1 MSFLLLRP
9 QDLEG
14 LIGMAEA
21 IDIIELAY
29 RSAAAYP
36 VINSPRRRVHSPAGV
51 RISTFAGGVHELGVI
66 AINEHTELVNHTEAV
81 QQYPYREHPVYV
93 LHSSTDGRLLAIIV
107 GEIDEK
113 TIGYTSA
120 MALRTAATSG
130 VGFRLLARKDVKTAG
145 IYGTGGMALNH
156 LLALKCVRPIQ
167 TAKVY
172 SRDAAH
178 RREFAEVASRLCQVE
193 IVPVENPREVMRG
206 VDVVVVATNS
216 NSPVFQADWIEPGQ
230 HVTGIIGSNV
240 SLLKGG
246 WLKQRRREIDDQAM
260 QRFDVIMVNM
270 REAIIQ
276 DEQGDIFEP
285 IEKGLLKWEQIHE
298 IGEVL
303 HGQRP
308 ARTSDEQIT
317 LHKNNVGLG
326 IADAGIAMRAYELAK
341 GQGRGLQ
348 VDVPFPG
355 GHRR

>member
-9 QDLEG
+9 QDLAG
-14 LIGMAEA
+14 LVTMAEA

-29 RSAAAYP
+29 KSADGYP

-66 AINEHTELVNHTEAV
+66 AINEHTELVKHSEAV
-81 QQYPYREHPVYV
+81 QRYPYREHPVYI
-93 LHSSTDGRLLAIIV
+93 LHSSTDARLLAIMV

-130 VGFRLLARKDVKTAG
+130 VGSRLLARKNASSVG

-156 LLALKCVRPIQ
+156 LLALKCVRRIH
-167 TAKVY
+167 TVKVY
-172 SRDAAH
+172 SRDPDH
-178 RREFAEVASRLCQVE
+178 RREFAEKASQQFDLDVA
-193 IVPVENPREVMRG
+193 PVDHPREVMRG
-206 VDVVVVATNS
+206 VDVVVIATNS
-216 NSPVFQADWIEPGQ
+216 NAPVFEADWIEPGQ
-230 HVTGIIGSNV
+230 HITGIIGSNA
-240 SLLKGG
+240 SLVKGG
-246 WLKQRRREIDDQAM
+246 WLKQRRREIDDRAM
-260 QRFDVIMVNM
+260 QRPDVIMVNM
-270 REAIIQ
+270 REAIVQ

-298 IGEVL
+298 MGEVL
-303 HGQRP
+303 NGKRP
-308 ARTSDEQIT
+308 ARTSDEQVT

-341 GQGRGLQ
+341 QQGRGIT
-348 VDVPFPG
+348 VDIPSPG
-355 GHRR
+355 AV